1 MSKWKVKKFCDDFFS
16 PDHLEWVA
24 WPEGGWTECQAFP
37 THAEA
42 IAYADEEART
52 REVVLPRVDFT
63 IQAAVIDLFD
73 EKGKLTHY
81 AIDNADHIKLI
92 ATYLLAHAERMEE

>member
-1 MSKWKVKKFCDDFFS
+1 MQVDEQGREIPGIAKR
-16 PDHLEWVA
+16 
-24 WPEGGWTECQAFP
+24 FP

-42 IAYADEEART
+42 LAYADRKART

-92 ATYLLAHAERMEE
+92 ATYLLAHAERMEELSSEQSSARA